1 MAVVYKRGLFFKPKN
16 KKGLIL
22 SMALLLISL
31 FALFTVHNLNN
42 RTVSVNEH
50 ADTKLS
56 PTIAEYS
63 SQTACEGQTFVI
75 KYKIVLKTPPMDD
88 NSRTVTFAL
97 QAFFPGVTQDKWI
110 TYISGGGEL
119 LGHSAIKW
127 SGKMHANEIKEFYYT
142 LTIPGG
148 KLKPGANYKN
158 IAVLASSSGYKEQ
171 KDNSVVIDSCGAI
184 VTNPILPTT
193 TPTPTPSITKMISN
207 VENSTTSSNYS
218 DNESGLEGAGLLGQ
232 MLTEDN
238 GTVNNTTP
246 QSTNTESASAT
257 NSYESQGSNNSN
269 EQTDISD
276 QTSSS
281 TSSNDYSN
289 VASPS
294 DGAQVEATNINTG
307 VFDSPITAIVLLVFG
322 VLGRIMSGVINKNR
336 SNVIQYKTIE

>member
-1 MAVVYKRGLFFKPKN
+1 M
-16 KKGLIL
+16 
-22 SMALLLISL
+22 
-31 FALFTVHNLNN
+31 
-42 RTVSVNEH
+42 SVNEH

-97 QAFFPGVTQDKWI
+97 QAFFPDVTQDKWI

-119 LGHSAIKW
+119 LGHSTIKW
-127 SGKMHANEIKEFYYT
+127 SGKMHANETKEFYYT

-158 IAVLASSSGYKEQ
+158 IAFLASSSGYKEQ

-184 VTNPILPTT
+184 VTNPILPTP

-207 VENSTTSSNYS
+207 VEDSTTGSNYS
-218 DNESGLEGAGLLGQ
+218 DDNESGLEGAGLLGR
-232 MLTEDN
+232 MYTEDN
-238 GTVNNTTP
+238 GTANNTTT
-246 QSTNTESASAT
+246 QSTDTESAI
-257 NSYESQGSNNSN
+257 NNYESQDSNNSI
-269 EQTDISD
+269 EQTDISG

-294 DGAQVEATNINTG
+294 DGVQVEAADINTG

-322 VLGRIMSGVINKNR
+322 VLGRIMSGVINKNG
-336 SNVIQYKTIE
+336 SNIIQYKTVE